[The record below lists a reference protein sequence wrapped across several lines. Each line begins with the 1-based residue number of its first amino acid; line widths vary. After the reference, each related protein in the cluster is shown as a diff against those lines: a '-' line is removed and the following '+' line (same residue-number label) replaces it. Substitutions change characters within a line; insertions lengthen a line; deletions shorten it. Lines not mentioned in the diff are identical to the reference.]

1 MKHHVGNIPS
11 VSSLTEPNEPR
22 RTLLEREWV
31 VDEASDEGDES
42 LE

>member
-22 RTLLEREWV
+22 RTLLEREW
-31 VDEASDEGDES
+31 DEASDEGDES